1 MGKGS
6 IQELGVKAKRNQ
18 ETQEKAQLRGE
29 TVLED
34 IANIK
39 IASPFMDLFPVR
51 QEILGAII
59 EDMGL
64 NGYDRSKPLD
74 IWAERG
80 VVLDGHTRLVAAK
93 QAGIQTVPTHR
104 HSFKDQDT
112 ALEYAVHNQRDR
124 RNLTDAEILHCV
136 EALDRL
142 KPRGGDR
149 KSKKSKA
156 PSGAIDRGKSAELT
170 ARKIGTSTRTVERA
184 RTVAKSPQQREAV
197 QAGKQTIS
205 GAAREIREKKKP
217 PEKAAPRVDY
227 AALFRDLAG
236 IPEKRPAGL
245 RKKDIEWFLEVT
257 RKSNK
262 RLNTWLRY

>member
-6 IQELGVKAKRNQ
+6 IQELGVKAKKNQ

-29 TVLED
+29 AVLED
-34 IANIK
+34 IVNIK
-39 IASPFMDLFPVR
+39 IDSPFMDLFPVR

-112 ALEYAVHNQRDR
+112 ALEYALHNQRDR
-124 RNLTDAEILHCV
+124 RNWTDAEKLAAV
-136 EALDRL
+136 KLVDRL
-142 KPRGGDR
+142 KQKGR
-149 KSKKSKA
+149 KKIAS
-156 PSGAIDRGKSAELT
+156 SGANSSRGKSAAET
-170 ARKIGTSTRTVERA
+170 AKKTGLSTREVERI
-184 RTVAKSPQQREAV
+184 RTVAKSPRHQEAV
-197 QAGKQTIS
+197 RAGKQSIS

-227 AALFRDLAG
+227 AALFRDLDS

-257 RKSNK
+257 RKGNK